1 MREGRL
7 INQIGCDMKTVKFLA
22 LGASIILAACSQPA
36 ATDSDSARVVNV
48 YSARHYSSDDAIY
61 AAFTEQTGITVN
73 LVTAGGDQLIER
85 VRADGERSPADV
97 IITVDAARLHRAEE
111 AGLFA
116 RSDFSDLTA
125 GIPANLIDPQG
136 YWVSIAK
143 RARVIA
149 YSNTRVQP
157 GEIETYEDL
166 ADPRWQGRICVRSS
180 GNAYNQSLL
189 ASIIARSGEEAAEA
203 WAQGLVD
210 NMARAP
216 QGGDTT
222 QLEGVAAGEC
232 DVAVVNH
239 YYYALMVNSDEPAR
253 QAAAGTVSLLFP
265 NQQTSGTHINVSGA
279 GIAAN
284 APHPAEA
291 RALIDFFF
299 SPDAQRMFAEMTNE
313 IPAIADTAWENPTL
327 EAMLPFVED
336 ERNVSELGD
345 HNATAQRIFDRV
357 GWQ

>member
-1 MREGRL
+1 
-7 INQIGCDMKTVKFLA
+7 MKTVKILILA
-22 LGASIILAACSQPA
+22 TSALLAACSQQA
-36 ATDSDSARVVNV
+36 VTDGDSARVVNV

-61 AAFTEQTGITVN
+61 AAFTEQTGIAVN
-73 LVTAGGDQLIER
+73 LVSAGGDQLIER

-116 RSDFSDLTA
+116 QTDFSELTA
-125 GIPANLIDPQG
+125 TVPANLIDPQG

-157 GEIETYEDL
+157 GEIQTYEDL
-166 ADPRWQGRICVRSS
+166 ADPRWHGRICVRES

-203 WAQGLVD
+203 WAQGIVD
-210 NMARAP
+210 NMARPP
-216 QGGDTT
+216 QGGDIT
-222 QLEGVAAGEC
+222 QIQGIAAGAC
-232 DVAVVNH
+232 DVAIVNH
-239 YYYALMVNSDEPAR
+239 YYYALMTNSDEPAR
-253 QAAAGTVSLLFP
+253 QADAAAVALLFP
-265 NQQTSGTHINVSGA
+265 NQQTSGAHINVSGV

-299 SPDAQRMFAEMTNE
+299 THDAQRMFAEMTNE
-313 IPAIADTAWENPTL
+313 IPVIADTPWENPTL
-327 EAMLPFVED
+327 AAMLPFVED
-336 ERNVSELGD
+336 PRNVSELGD
-345 HNATAQRIFDRV
+345 HNAAAQRIFDRV

>member
-1 MREGRL
+1 
-7 INQIGCDMKTVKFLA
+7 MKSVKFFLLA
-22 LGASIILAACSQPA
+22 ASAALAACSAPA
-36 ATDSDSARVVNV
+36 PDSGDSARVVNV

-61 AAFTEQTGITVN
+61 AAFTEQTGIAVN
-73 LVTAGGDQLIER
+73 LIAAGGDQLIER

-116 RSDFSDLTA
+116 QSDFSALNATV
-125 GIPANLIDPQG
+125 PANLIDPES
-136 YWVSIAK
+136 YWVSFAK

-166 ADPRWQGRICVRSS
+166 ADPRWHGRICVRES

-189 ASIIARSGEEAAEA
+189 ASIIARSGEAAAEA
-203 WAQGLVD
+203 WARGVVD
-210 NMARAP
+210 NMARPP

-222 QLEGVAAGEC
+222 QIEGVAAGVC
-232 DVAVVNH
+232 DLAVVNH
-239 YYYALMVNSDEPAR
+239 YYYALMANSDEPAR
-253 QAAAGTVSLLFP
+253 QAAAATVSLLFP

-279 GIAAN
+279 GIAVN
-284 APHPAEA
+284 APHPVEA

-299 SPDAQRMFAEMTNE
+299 SDQAQRMFAELSNE
-313 IPAIADTAWENPTL
+313 IPVIADTEWDNPTL

-336 ERNVSELGD
+336 DRNVSELGD

>member
-1 MREGRL
+1 
-7 INQIGCDMKTVKFLA
+7 MKSVKFFLLA
-22 LGASIILAACSQPA
+22 ASAALAACSAPA
-36 ATDSDSARVVNV
+36 PDSGDSARVVNV

-61 AAFTEQTGITVN
+61 AAFTEQTGIAVN
-73 LVTAGGDQLIER
+73 LIAAGGDQLIER

-116 RSDFSDLTA
+116 QSDFSALNATV
-125 GIPANLIDPQG
+125 PANLIDPES
-136 YWVSIAK
+136 YWVSFAK

-166 ADPRWQGRICVRSS
+166 ADPRWHGRICVRES

-189 ASIIARSGEEAAEA
+189 ASIIARSGEAAAEA
-203 WAQGLVD
+203 WARGVVD
-210 NMARAP
+210 NMARPP

-222 QLEGVAAGEC
+222 QIEGVAAGVC
-232 DVAVVNH
+232 DLAVVNH
-239 YYYALMVNSDEPAR
+239 YYYALMANSDEPAR
-253 QAAAGTVSLLFP
+253 QAAAATVSLLFP

-279 GIAAN
+279 GIAVN
-284 APHPAEA
+284 APHPVEA

-299 SPDAQRMFAEMTNE
+299 SDQAQRMFAELSNE
-313 IPAIADTAWENPTL
+313 IPVIADTEWDNPTL
-327 EAMLPFVED
+327 DAMLPFVED
-336 ERNVSELGD
+336 DRNVSELGD